1 MRNSNKPD
9 EILSKNSKKTPK
21 FPIGRPNLEAAT
33 LPTRD
38 RVTGKTYLQDI
49 PWASGFVSIFP
60 GKLYN
65 FPSSKM
71 HTATQTLA

>member
-9 EILSKNSKKTPK
+9 ETFSKNSKKTPK

-49 PWASGFVSIFP
+49 P
-60 GKLYN
+60 
-65 FPSSKM
+65 
-71 HTATQTLA
+71 